1 MENSATEK
9 IEKLREKFVAHVE
22 EILSYTFSDPSLLAR
37 ALTHPSSVEE
47 KRDTESYER
56 LEFLGDAILGAV
68 IALEAYKAYPSA
80 DEGRLTRIKV
90 ALVSGENLSRI
101 ASELGLQDY
110 IVLGKSERQ
119 SNSRG
124 LEAALENVLE
134 AIFGALY
141 LDGGIAVASRF
152 IKNLFAN
159 QIKNVD
165 LSELKDPK
173 SRLQELVQKEFG
185 ETPVYRMLQR
195 GGPAHTPTFVFEVLI
210 GEKIIA
216 QGEGTSKKKAERA
229 AAEKALQELKTR

>member
-152 IKNLFAN
+152 IKNLFCEPNQKRRSFRAQRS
-159 QIKNVD
+159 QIKAARTR
-165 LSELKDPK
+165 SERVRRNPCVSHASERRPCPHAHVRLRGSYRRENHS
-173 SRLQELVQKEFG
+173 SRRRHVKKE
-185 ETPVYRMLQR
+185 
-195 GGPAHTPTFVFEVLI
+195 GG
-210 GEKIIA
+210 
-216 QGEGTSKKKAERA
+216 RA